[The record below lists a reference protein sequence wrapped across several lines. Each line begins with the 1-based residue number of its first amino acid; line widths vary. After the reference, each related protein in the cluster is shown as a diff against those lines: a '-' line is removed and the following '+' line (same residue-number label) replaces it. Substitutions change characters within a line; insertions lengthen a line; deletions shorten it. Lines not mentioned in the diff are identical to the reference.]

1 MRSYNYLN
9 PKEMKLTL
17 IIFLAFGA
25 SLFSIAQNTDYNK
38 FVLVDNATSTSTDT
52 SFHENSNFRQ
62 LDQTEVN
69 LLFSYYEQE
78 GDHSVVTGGVGSQ
91 ELHDLEFG
99 IIVNIP
105 IDSLRTL
112 NLNGGLTSYTSA
124 SNDRINFKVSSASEH
139 EYRGRLDATYTWQQP
154 QKRTYFG
161 LTAGFSGEVDYI
173 SSSLGAKWGITSKDG
188 NQSLDILSKFY
199 FDIWVW
205 VIYPQEL
212 RYKQW
217 VDTKIRETY
226 NLSLTYSQVINTR
239 LQASFFVD
247 GIYQSGLLS
256 TPFHRV
262 YFAEHDASRVEKLH
276 NNRFKLPIGLRLN
289 YHLNDLFVLRTYY
302 RYYRD
307 NFDIEGHTASIEV
320 PIQVNPFLS
329 ISPFYRYHTQ
339 TGSKYFAPFKTHELD
354 AAYYTSDYDLAKFNS
369 SQYGLGLRYTDIFTK
384 FKIFNFGL
392 KSFDVKYS
400 MYDRSDGLK
409 ASIISTGFK
418 FVLD

>member
-1 MRSYNYLN
+1 M
-9 PKEMKLTL
+9 
-17 IIFLAFGA
+17 
-25 SLFSIAQNTDYNK
+25 SLFSTAQNTDHNR
-38 FVLVDNATSTSTDT
+38 FVLVENATFASVDT
-52 SFHENSNFRQ
+52 SSHPSSSFRQ

-161 LTAGFSGEVDYI
+161 LMAGFSGEVDYI
-173 SSSLGAKWGITSKDG
+173 SSSIGAKWGITSRDG
-188 NQSLDILSKFY
+188 NRSLDVLGKFY
-199 FDIWVW
+199 FDIWGW

-212 RYKQW
+212 RYKEW
-217 VDTKIRETY
+217 VDTNIRETY

-262 YFAEHDASRVEKLH
+262 YFAESDEVRVEKLPD
-276 NNRFKLPIGLRLN
+276 NRFKLPIGLRLN
-289 YHLNDLFVLRTYY
+289 YYLNDLFVLRTYY

-307 NFDIEGHTASIEV
+307 NFGIEGHTTSIEV

-339 TGSKYFAPFKTHELD
+339 TGANYFAPFKTHELD
-354 AAYYTSDYDLAKFNS
+354 AAYYSSDYDLSALNS
-369 SQYGLGLRYTDIFTK
+369 HKVGFGLRYAPLYGIGR
-384 FKIFNFGL
+384 FKTPFARGKKVTLFEGMD
-392 KSFDVKYS
+392 FRAAYYS
-400 MYDRSDGLK
+400 RSDGLS
-409 ASIISTGFK
+409 AFLVSLG
-418 FVLD
+418 LDFLM